1 MVIIYCLPILIAL
14 GLLLNSYYSRVV
26 EIGDVIFSVHQ
37 STLSDPGSNLP
48 KVYEQLNSESEFAEL
63 VTYFQRW
70 RPMSNSAIKTNENIQ
85 VNNSSENVN
94 NVSDPLLKNSNNR
107 NSLDVIQTQL
117 QSIWLSKSL
126 MVLSFTLLPFLL
138 MSLKLAFSTKLI
150 LSTKQRTTVAA
161 EGFFMKFMISCIMA
175 ICWIYILNPNGRGAG
190 TMQSYL
196 IMVDLFREET
206 LPLYL
211 RTIRIEPI
219 VAGLLGWYLHSLG
232 YIFTKLTHHDVASAE
247 VYSHLFKKFL
257 LVYGI
262 AIVLPATHLFPDDK
276 VSLVVFLL
284 GFFPLAAFS
293 LLKEQVSK
301 FTNSQQ
307 KDGYLSI
314 LPGISRWQILRL
326 EEEGIDTMAELA
338 AFDRRI
344 ITVMIP
350 SIAQVVD
357 YWVDIAQLYVIVG
370 HDNYLIIKQRCT
382 TASGFIKL
390 SNETDFAVFIREN
403 KLGDCGEVAD
413 NLLRTFTVSSLPS
426 AERFFTSP
434 VNAQEDSPQS
444 TSAKPVPTNPMS
456 AKPMPTEP
464 MPTEPMEATI
474 ESV

>member
-1 MVIIYCLPILIAL
+1 MFHKLRIVILYCLPILIAL

-26 EIGDVIFSVHQ
+26 EIGDVIFSVQQ
-37 STLSDPGSNLP
+37 STLSDPKSNLP

-70 RPMSNSAIKTNENIQ
+70 RPMTNPALQANENIQ
-85 VNNSSENVN
+85 ANNSPENAN
-94 NVSDPLLKNSNNR
+94 NVTEPLVKNNN
-107 NSLDVIQTQL
+107 NSLEIIQTQL

-138 MSLKLAFSTKLI
+138 MSLKLAFSTKI
-150 LSTKQRTTVAA
+150 TLSTKQRTTVAA

-232 YIFTKLTHHDVASAE
+232 YVFTKLTHHDVASAE

-338 AFDRRI
+338 SFERRT

-403 KLGDCGEVAD
+403 KLGDCGEIAD

-426 AERFFTSP
+426 AEHFYTSA

-456 AKPMPTEP
+456 AKPIPTES
-464 MPTEPMEATI
+464 MEASI